1 MLFDTKGYRL
11 FLRPGHV
18 DFRKGS
24 HSLALLVEQEM
35 ELSPFDKCMFL
46 FCSRDRSKIK
56 ILLWED
62 NGFWLLQKSLQ
73 KGRFPWPMSLE
84 KAKAI
89 SNDQLMMVLS
99 GIDCWNILPVLEYRK
114 MG

>member
-1 MLFDTKGYRL
+1 MLFDTQGYRL

-24 HSLALLVEQEM
+24 HALAQLVEQEM

-46 FCSRDRSKIK
+46 FCSRERSKIK

-73 KGRFPWPMSLE
+73 KGKFPWPKSLQ
-84 KAKAI
+84 KARAV
-89 SNDQLMMVLS
+89 SNDQLLMLLA
-99 GIDCWNILPVLEYRK
+99 GIDCWNILPVLEYGS

>member
-1 MLFDTKGYRL
+1 MLFDTRGYRL
-11 FLRPGHV
+11 FLRPGSV

-24 HSLALLVEQEM
+24 YSLAQLVEQEM

-46 FCSRDRSKIK
+46 FCSRERDKIK

-73 KGRFPWPMSLE
+73 KGKFPWPRSLE
-84 KAKAI
+84 KARAI
-89 SNDQLMMVLS
+89 SNDQLMMLLS
-99 GIDCWNILPVLEYRK
+99 GIDCWNILPVLKYDSI
-114 MG
+114 G

>member
-11 FLRPGHV
+11 FLRPGSV

-24 HSLALLVEQEM
+24 NALAQLVEQEM

-46 FCSRDRSKIK
+46 FCSRERSKIK

-73 KGRFPWPMSLE
+73 KGKFPWPGSLQ
-84 KAKAI
+84 KARAI
-89 SNDQLMMVLS
+89 SNDQLLMLLS
-99 GIDCWNILPVLEYRK
+99 GIDCWNILPVLEYRS

>member
-24 HSLALLVEQEM
+24 HALAQLVEQEM

-46 FCSRDRSKIK
+46 FCSRERRTVRTPNKKFCRTPLTATTI
-56 ILLWED
+56 
-62 NGFWLLQKSLQ
+62 
-73 KGRFPWPMSLE
+73 
-84 KAKAI
+84 
-89 SNDQLMMVLS
+89 
-99 GIDCWNILPVLEYRK
+99 
-114 MG
+114 

>member
-11 FLRPGHV
+11 FLRPGSV

-24 HSLALLVEQEM
+24 NALAHLVEQEM

-46 FCSRDRSKIK
+46 FCSRERDKIK

-73 KGRFPWPMSLE
+73 KGKFPWPRSLE
-84 KAKAI
+84 KARAI
-89 SNDQLMMVLS
+89 SNDQLMMLLS
-99 GIDCWNILPVLEYRK
+99 GIDCWNILPVLKYESI
-114 MG
+114 G

>member
-1 MLFDTKGYRL
+1 MLFDTRGYRL
-11 FLRPGHV
+11 FLRPGSV

-24 HSLALLVEQEM
+24 NSLAQLVEQEM

-46 FCSRDRSKIK
+46 FCSRERDKIK

-73 KGRFPWPMSLE
+73 KGKFPWPRSLE
-84 KAKAI
+84 KARAI
-89 SNDQLMMVLS
+89 SNDQLMMLLA
-99 GIDCWNILPVLEYRK
+99 GIDCWNILPVLKYDSI
-114 MG
+114 G